1 MTVDVPLNSSLLG
14 INLEMLDLQQLS
26 HSDRLQ
32 SGGLVIEGNVGVDF
46 SRYLWL
52 HRRALCLHG
61 GQMSS
66 VGPLLSYGAITLL
79 FSG

>member
-1 MTVDVPLNSSLLG
+1 MTVDVPLNSSELG

-26 HSDRLQ
+26 HSDRLE
-32 SGGLVIEGNVGVDF
+32 SGLVIEGNVGVDF

-52 HRRALCLHG
+52 RRRALCLHG

-79 FSG
+79 FSR